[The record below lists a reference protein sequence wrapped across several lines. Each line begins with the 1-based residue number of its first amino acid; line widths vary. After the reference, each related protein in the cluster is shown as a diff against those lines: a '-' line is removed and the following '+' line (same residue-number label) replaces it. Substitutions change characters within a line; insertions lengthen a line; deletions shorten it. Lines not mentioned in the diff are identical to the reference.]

1 MELFLP
7 SLFVLALTFF
17 IVVFFLP
24 RFSPFLIFIMCSVFL
39 VIASYVHFKMYSN
52 EYRNLIFFDPAKTG
66 PVIILA
72 VIIIGV
78 ILALSNL
85 TKGFQF
91 KMPRITL
98 GERNMK
104 QISNVK
110 DLTNIPFNKIKE
122 LESQV

>member
-1 MELFLP
+1 
-7 SLFVLALTFF
+7 
-17 IVVFFLP
+17 
-24 RFSPFLIFIMCSVFL
+24 MCSVFL
-39 VIASYVHFKMYSN
+39 AIASYVHFNMYKN
-52 EYRNLIFFDPAKTG
+52 EYRNLILFDPAKTG
-66 PVIILA
+66 PVVILA

-78 ILALSNL
+78 IFAISNL
-85 TKGFQF
+85 TKGFMF
-91 KMPRITL
+91 KMPRIVL